1 MVLLSHLRSA
11 GPRGYRCFC
20 VMLLHHLKLYIALG
34 DELLVPCVLLL
45 ELDESLAPETDRLV

>member
-1 MVLLSHLRSA
+1 
-11 GPRGYRCFC
+11 
-20 VMLLHHLKLYIALG
+20 MLLHHLKLYIALG